1 MSSIITAVFEV
12 TIGLLVSKGRDK
24 AAERLQR
31 GDVTDQKFRGV
42 IVREIEDVK
51 SKLDGLARKDLFA
64 SISFFEEGIE
74 LLCDVFE
81 NTRLTSAY
89 DPETAQV
96 ATGPASSEIFSLTR
110 AMRKLKFTGLNEAT
124 TSMLNDAKKRF
135 ERARERATEAFVNE
149 ALELSERVLAMRYR
163 IMSTILETVD
173 NPANALPAC
182 KLCVEDLHR
191 VSGVKDCFTVELKKG
206 LRARWGKKE
215 RRKLISDVCHINRTV
230 YDVTLMVRFGFKNE
244 LSVNWPSVD
253 IGEERVNPLRNERVT
268 KILKKQSMEH
278 CCVPWSFGQEGEVEH
293 KLSNACGIAT
303 NTKGY
308 FLIADNGDKS
318 VKVFNRNGKFQLR
331 FTPQTDDV
339 QTKLQVYDVANEDVD
354 DNIYLLVG
362 LKKPGAEEWES
373 EVQIFNTN
381 GDLQHKFS
389 VRKWHWAAR
398 LTVSGRKVLVLADDV
413 IDVYEQGGEFVC
425 TFGEERFKRA
435 MDNTA
440 LNDAGVVVVDRDDS
454 CVHLFTAEGRQIA
467 KFLLS
472 IDGDHYY
479 RIACHPLG
487 EYIVLAGHKRETRHL
502 TVSVYTVKGEF
513 VRKTQMNEEL
523 SWLGGIT
530 VTIEGHIALV
540 FEETYSNCKVIVI

>member
-1 MSSIITAVFEV
+1 MSSIITTVFEV
-12 TIGLLVSKGRDK
+12 TIGLLVNKGRGK

-31 GDVTDQKFRGV
+31 GDVTDQKFRGF

-51 SKLDGLARKDLFA
+51 SKLDGLAKKDLLA

-74 LLCDVFE
+74 LLCEVFE

-96 ATGPASSEIFSLTR
+96 AIGPTNSGIFSLTR

-135 ERARERATEAFVNE
+135 ERAREKATEAFVNE

-173 NPANALPAC
+173 YPANALAAC
-182 KLCVEDLHR
+182 KLCIEDLHR
-191 VSGVKDCFTVELKKG
+191 VSGVKEYFTVEVKRG
-206 LRARWGKKE
+206 LRARLGKEE
-215 RRKLISDVCHINRTV
+215 RRKLISNVCHINRTV
-230 YDVTLMVRFGFKNE
+230 YDVTLMVRFGFKGE
-244 LSVNWPSVD
+244 LSVNWPSID
-253 IGEERVNPLRNERVT
+253 IGEDRVNPLRNERVSRV
-268 KILKKQSMEH
+268 LKKQNMEH

-339 QTKLQVYDVANEDVD
+339 QTKLQVYDVATEDVN

-373 EVQIFNTN
+373 EVQIFTTN
-381 GDLQHKFS
+381 GDLHHKFS
-389 VRKWHWAAR
+389 VRKWYWATR

-425 TFGEERFKRA
+425 TFGEKIFKRA
-435 MDNTA
+435 TDNTA

-454 CVHLFTAEGRQIA
+454 CVHLFTPEGRQLA
-467 KFLLS
+467 KFILS
-472 IDGDHYY
+472 VDGDRYY
-479 RIACHPLG
+479 RTACHPLG

-513 VRKTQMNEEL
+513 VRRTELNEEL

-530 VTIEGHIALV
+530 VTMEGHIALV

>member
-12 TIGLLVSKGRDK
+12 TVGLLVSKGRDK

-31 GDVTDQKFRGV
+31 GDVTDQKFRGF

-81 NTRLTSAY
+81 NTRLT
-89 DPETAQV
+89 
-96 ATGPASSEIFSLTR
+96 I
-110 AMRKLKFTGLNEAT
+110 
-124 TSMLNDAKKRF
+124 
-135 ERARERATEAFVNE
+135 
-149 ALELSERVLAMRYR
+149 
-163 IMSTILETVD
+163 
-173 NPANALPAC
+173 
-182 KLCVEDLHR
+182 
-191 VSGVKDCFTVELKKG
+191 
-206 LRARWGKKE
+206 
-215 RRKLISDVCHINRTV
+215 
-230 YDVTLMVRFGFKNE
+230 
-244 LSVNWPSVD
+244 NWPSVD
-253 IGEERVNPLRNERVT
+253 IGEERVNPLRNERVS
-268 KILKKQSMEH
+268 KILKKHSMEH

-381 GDLQHKFS
+381 GDLQHKF
-389 VRKWHWAAR
+389 
-398 LTVSGRKVLVLADDV
+398 
-413 IDVYEQGGEFVC
+413 
-425 TFGEERFKRA
+425 
-435 MDNTA
+435 
-440 LNDAGVVVVDRDDS
+440 
-454 CVHLFTAEGRQIA
+454 
-467 KFLLS
+467 
-472 IDGDHYY
+472 
-479 RIACHPLG
+479 
-487 EYIVLAGHKRETRHL
+487 
-502 TVSVYTVKGEF
+502 
-513 VRKTQMNEEL
+513 
-523 SWLGGIT
+523 
-530 VTIEGHIALV
+530 
-540 FEETYSNCKVIVI
+540 